1 MIRWP
6 IRSGVMSGPGRLRRS
21 FIRSSGP
28 WRCGTCR
35 VRWGGCHHR
44 IEIILVDPR
53 FGPSSPYLLTDQGGC
68 GRWRSRRSTGRR
80 PAANRSLNRL
90 PGAFGR
96 RWRGSWQQLPRSIG
110 EAKMAFSPLRH
121 PFVSQRRLQSLL
133 PPPRFPCQF
142 GFGPT
147 QLSAATK
154 ALDIGTYDRNLRH
167 GNLP

>member
-1 MIRWP
+1 MTVTTAKRVIQ
-6 IRSGVMSGPGRLRRS
+6 IIGSIDYGVS
-21 FIRSSGP
+21 FGQ
-28 WRCGTCR
+28 T
-35 VRWGGCHHR
+35 
-44 IEIILVDPR
+44 
-53 FGPSSPYLLTDQGGC
+53 
-68 GRWRSRRSTGRR
+68 
-80 PAANRSLNRL
+80 
-90 PGAFGR
+90 
-96 RWRGSWQQLPRSIG
+96 
-110 EAKMAFSPLRH
+110 KMTFSPLRH